1 MLQNEFFW
9 WIFLHFASMFHT
21 SRWVYMKESERK
33 INFLSCN
40 CLRSPLGCLSRCKWF
55 LKAFSCSS
63 LLYTR
68 KKLSKVLSWLRFSF
82 QRKMM
87 GCLVFSYRWLFNEA
101 TKLKK
106 IEETWLCIWW
116 KSRHSMTHVICYYRD
131 FFTTSELWTL
141 EDQEEKITLSALQR
155 LTNFSP
161 GLKLSLFASFPYF
174 YSEEKQLYW
183 PRLLPCKNKG
193 THIWYPWCMKHTFT
207 HLQISLPWNTIYYT
221 LGQVQFWQKEK
232 LTKAQ

>member
-1 MLQNEFFW
+1 MKNETSFFKYLNFCAKNHSNIDYRRENSNVFTLANYGRPPAVAHYARKYSRNKNKNREIEMLQNEFFW

-21 SRWVYMKESERK
+21 SRWVYTKESERK

-106 IEETWLCIWW
+106 IE
-116 KSRHSMTHVICYYRD
+116 KKRD
-131 FFTTSELWTL
+131 FASDENLGTVWPMSSA
-141 EDQEEKITLSALQR
+141 ITEIFLQPQ
-155 LTNFSP
+155 SYGP
-161 GLKLSLFASFPYF
+161 
-174 YSEEKQLYW
+174 
-183 PRLLPCKNKG
+183 
-193 THIWYPWCMKHTFT
+193 
-207 HLQISLPWNTIYYT
+207 
-221 LGQVQFWQKEK
+221 
-232 LTKAQ
+232 

>member
-1 MLQNEFFW
+1 MFFW
-9 WIFLHFASMFHT
+9 DFLMDFPPLCFYVFHT

-68 KKLSKVLSWLRFSF
+68 KKLSKVLSWDLAFRE
-82 QRKMM
+82 KWC
-87 GCLVFSYRWLFNEA
+87 CLVFSYRWLFNEA

-106 IEETWLCIWW
+106 IE
-116 KSRHSMTHVICYYRD
+116 KKRD
-131 FFTTSELWTL
+131 FASDENLGTVWPMSSAITEIFFTTSELWTL
-141 EDQEEKITLSALQR
+141 EEEKITLSALQR

-193 THIWYPWCMKHTFT
+193 KPIFG
-207 HLQISLPWNTIYYT
+207 T
-221 LGQVQFWQKEK
+221 LGSAWSTLLHIF
-232 LTKAQ
+232 L